1 MIDIHFTL
9 QESDIKAYVK
19 FFLLQSYADLIST
32 WEVTVS
38 NGTREYALSPQGST
52 LTLTLNA
59 TADGLIL
66 EVRLLRCAVRQC
78 YTLVT
83 VSQMLLSLAGQQD
96 TLIPRT
102 SITLPSAGEADS

>member
-1 MIDIHFTL
+1 MIDIRFTL

-19 FFLLQSYADLIST
+19 FSLQPYADLIST
-32 WEVTVS
+32 WEVTAS

-78 YTLVT
+78 PNII
-83 VSQMLLSLAGQQD
+83 LL
-96 TLIPRT
+96 
-102 SITLPSAGEADS
+102 